1 MLPCR
6 VALKLRSASMQAIC
20 VLLTFGPYGHRSRPP
35 NAMLCSRPHT
45 WTPALYMH
53 SPLFGAAMAFGLVA
67 NGGSRLSGG
76 QSFLP
81 PALLE
86 GYTPR
91 AIMIS
96 LAAFTTVS
104 LFSKLEGKTGHW
116 QDWA

>member
-1 MLPCR
+1 MQATCI
-6 VALKLRSASMQAIC
+6 VDFWASMDTA
-20 VLLTFGPYGHRSRPP
+20 HEPP
-35 NAMLCSRPHT
+35 TLYAPRGFHT
-45 WTPALYMH
+45 WTPAPHMH
-53 SPLFGAAMAFGLVA
+53 SPLFGAAMAFGLMA